1 MTEQEIRDWYD
12 RKAKEETLNC
22 DQASVLMVMEIAA
35 QLARLN
41 ANLERK
47 ADEGGK

>member
-1 MTEQEIRDWYD
+1 VTEQEIRDWY
-12 RKAKEETLNC
+12 KAHDSITP
-22 DQASVLMVMEIAA
+22 DQCVAWMAMEIAA

>member
-1 MTEQEIRDWYD
+1 VTEQEIRDWYD
-12 RKAKEETLNC
+12 NHNDINTDQCSAWMAK
-22 DQASVLMVMEIAA
+22 EIAA

-47 ADEGGK
+47 TDEGVK